1 MGDLDAGIV
10 VPFIIATMVVLIV
23 GMDQAK
29 NFFLK
34 KEQIKADALVKVEE
48 IKAKNQLELEK
59 LVRGEK
65 ARTNDSR
72 VEFDGD
78 DRKVREKQSL

>member
-1 MGDLDAGIV
+1 MGHWDAGII

-23 GMDQAK
+23 AMDQAK
-29 NFFLK
+29 NYFLK

-48 IKAKNQLELEK
+48 IKARNQLELER

-65 ARTNDSR
+65 SRTADSR
-72 VEFDGD
+72 MELEGD
-78 DRKVREKQSL
+78 DRKVREKPNQ